1 MESAQTTQAEPQ
13 ARLAVR
19 RDLHGN
25 TNLPRIRDGSRY
37 ARELTEAVVDAAI
50 AHVQLGHLKT
60 HGQSYWKLSY
70 PKGTLGAFLD
80 ANGIQA

>member
-1 MESAQTTQAEPQ
+1 
-13 ARLAVR
+13 
-19 RDLHGN
+19 
-25 TNLPRIRDGSRY
+25 
-37 ARELTEAVVDAAI
+37 VVDAAI

>member
-25 TNLPRIRDGSRY
+25 TNL
-37 ARELTEAVVDAAI
+37 
-50 AHVQLGHLKT
+50 
-60 HGQSYWKLSY
+60 
-70 PKGTLGAFLD
+70 LGAFLD